1 MKYWY
6 CQDCGEIFA
15 DEDARVLWEDYGHG
29 RIEHT
34 ACPVCRS
41 LSVTEAGTC
50 KICGKPT
57 ADEEYCEDC
66 HNAMCDAWEK
76 LVDTVYSRRAEGNWG
91 KSEDWQDCKYAVCDW
106 LEDKGVV

>member
-66 HNAMCDAWEK
+66 KTAVYKIWEK
-76 LVDTVYSRRAEGNWG
+76 AVNEVLDLCDCDYTECESRFIEFLSDT
-91 KSEDWQDCKYAVCDW
+91 
-106 LEDKGVV
+106 GVL